1 MKNRCAM
8 NEASLTL
15 LSADVRLHIQRVR
28 LGTCLAAVVMMTM
41 LTTTSAA
48 RAADEQAAIVIPPA
62 AFAQQFPPGP
72 TSLGS
77 PLVVLPTHSTWLAVP
92 QAAQQGSADAGWSD
106 QQSLNLDSDHI
117 LSVQRTRS
125 IRKEGSETET
135 VEQLVL
141 TPEQPWTAALEIRYP
156 FRIDFSEAVPSLN
169 NAKSADSAQRLS
181 LVLPLRNGWAKRM
194 VLENEAVSAEY
205 RLADTLTG
213 SETPELALPV
223 IQIDGP
229 GHRQAAVMI
238 DPRFSALFIVHVAG
252 QVIEGEIRYR
262 FRGDRVPIKRAES
275 RWVGIWRASQTDQA
289 RPFGASIDAFFRMML
304 PDVPPGPQW
313 LHGIA
318 MVGYD
323 YLSDDGQG
331 WDRDVAKLAE
341 WLPREERQHVA
352 LCFHGWYDGIG
363 SYSFDD
369 ATGRIQDQ
377 WVAMP
382 KTRKVALTKELVRQ
396 RLQRTRE
403 LGFRVLWYFGD
414 GLLQDRGIPA
424 YREAW
429 NFLDEQGG
437 APRPTWTGPDTM
449 DKNFI
454 RNPAHPEVTQWYQ
467 RYLSALLQDFGP
479 VVDGFVWDETYYI
492 RRGDVAHQPE
502 PAYCDRAMFDLVR
515 ALRKQ
520 VKAHDAEKVF
530 LSSDDIGVFGLVDA
544 IGYAMVADGN
554 YQDSWCDPAGWSF
567 ALFPNWRNTSWS
579 CNWWALTNF
588 NRTQWG
594 VENFGV
600 PVAISNGWE
609 DDRGPA
615 EWTTA
620 ERDQFLTLF
629 RKRLAMPERVRFLT
643 DDPAK
648 ILATR
653 PDAPPAG
660 DRLPEAPEAGVNWA
674 LAVHGSQ
681 VSASSQQTGP
691 AQNWP
696 ATGVIDGVRDD
707 LGWGAGHG
715 WASQSGQPLPQ
726 WIEVRF
732 PAPRTIERFCIVT
745 FQTQLGTEDAAKWGV
760 KDYIIEV
767 WDDEGEQWNGVVEEN
782 RGRTMKNRVH
792 KLAAPVCTERF
803 RVVIQS
809 VAPPD
814 GIARLM
820 QVEAWGPAEQ

>member
-1 MKNRCAM
+1 MA
-8 NEASLTL
+8 
-15 LSADVRLHIQRVR
+15 
-28 LGTCLAAVVMMTM
+28 
-41 LTTTSAA
+41 
-48 RAADEQAAIVIPPA
+48 
-62 AFAQQFPPGP
+62 
-72 TSLGS
+72 
-77 PLVVLPTHSTWLAVP
+77 
-92 QAAQQGSADAGWSD
+92 
-106 QQSLNLDSDHI
+106 
-117 LSVQRTRS
+117 
-125 IRKEGSETET
+125 
-135 VEQLVL
+135 
-141 TPEQPWTAALEIRYP
+141 
-156 FRIDFSEAVPSLN
+156 
-169 NAKSADSAQRLS
+169 
-181 LVLPLRNGWAKRM
+181 
-194 VLENEAVSAEY
+194 
-205 RLADTLTG
+205 
-213 SETPELALPV
+213 
-223 IQIDGP
+223 
-229 GHRQAAVMI
+229 
-238 DPRFSALFIVHVAG
+238 DPRFSALFIMRASG
-252 QVIEGEIRYR
+252 QVVEGEIRYR
-262 FRGDRVPIKRAES
+262 FRGDRVPIKRAEP
-275 RWVGIWRASQTDQA
+275 RWVGIWRAAPADQA
-289 RPFGASIDAFFRMML
+289 RPFGASIDAFFRLML
-304 PDVPPGPQW
+304 PDVPPGPEW

-323 YLSDDGQG
+323 YLSDEGQG

-341 WLPREERQHVA
+341 WLTREERQRVA

-369 ATGRIQDQ
+369 TTGRIKDQ

-414 GLLQDRGIPA
+414 GLLQDRGTPA

-429 NFLDEQGG
+429 NFLDEQG
-437 APRPTWTGPDTM
+437 ASPRPTWTGPDTM

-454 RNPAHPEVTQWYQ
+454 RNPAHPEVNQWYQ
-467 RYLSALLQDFGP
+467 RYLSALLHDFGP

-492 RRGDVAHQPE
+492 RRGDVAQQPE
-502 PAYCDRAMFDLVR
+502 AAYCDRAMFDLVR

-579 CNWWALTNF
+579 CNWWAITNF

-620 ERDQFLTLF
+620 ERDQFLALF

-643 DDPAK
+643 DDPAT

-660 DRLPEAPEAGVNWA
+660 DRLPQAAEAGVNWA
-674 LAVHGSQ
+674 LAARGSQ
-681 VSASSQQTGP
+681 ASASSQQTGP

-696 ATGVIDGVRDD
+696 AAGVIDGVRDD

-715 WASQSGQPLPQ
+715 WASEFRQPLPQ
-726 WIEVRF
+726 WLEVRF
-732 PAPRTIERFCIVT
+732 PAPRTIEQFCIVT
-745 FQTQLGTEDAAKWGV
+745 FQTSLGAENAAKWGV
-760 KDYIIEV
+760 KDYVIEV
-767 WDDEGEQWNGVVEEN
+767 WDDDRQQWQTVVEEN

-792 KLAAPVCTERF
+792 QLATPVRTERF
-803 RVVIQS
+803 RVVIHH
-809 VAPPD
+809 VAPAD
-814 GIARLM
+814 GIARLL